1 MKRIEEFVKQLHAS
15 ICNCWMKQSSP
26 CVMQLCGKSGV
37 GKTTLAQSYLEA
49 YGGQCFSFRNL
60 DAAFAPQIF
69 RPGCKLW
76 REFFAEIGETKNRP
90 VIFFDDVDDRNDKE
104 DFLNT
109 LPTLAGKAYVVLLV
123 RNQMELPF
131 PFDVIQMTAMT
142 VPMLLAEN
150 ETLAPLDALRAI
162 AITDGIPEL
171 VRLYDFQKSFT
182 ENLLTLFMQDSAYF
196 RYAESELRRNFRTP
210 ETYNILL
217 YGMATGHNRISQL
230 AEFSGFPQNKCDKYL
245 KALDKAGLLE
255 TVQRKDTAGHI
266 RTHYYPKGGYWKAWF
281 RYAFPAQGRYIRPL
295 EGDCFQQ
302 LANEIDRTSVAEY
315 FKKICWN
322 WLEKNYH
329 RCYWDG
335 LLKFDDPKQR
345 DVIIN
350 DGRFD
355 YVQETKDHT
364 IYVKIWDNVQEGF
377 PKEAFQK
384 IEAATTDDRPFYDNI
399 YYLFSVGRACNY
411 VEELRRLDTVAVVNL
426 KSLLGQIPEHPHQN
440 PHLARLCMI

>member
-1 MKRIEEFVKQLHAS
+1 MKRIEEYTKQLHTS
-15 ICNCWMKQSSP
+15 VSNYWMQKSSLWIT
-26 CVMQLCGKSGV
+26 QLCGKSGM
-37 GKTTLAQSYLEA
+37 GKTFLAQSYLEA

-69 RPGCKLW
+69 RPGYKLW
-76 REFFAEIGETKNRP
+76 EDFFAEIGATKNRP
-90 VIFFDDVDDRNDKE
+90 IIFFDNVDDRNDKE

-162 AITDGIPEL
+162 AITDGVPEL

-255 TVQRKDTAGHI
+255 TVQRKDTAGHV
-266 RTHYYPKGGYWKAWF
+266 RTHYYPKGGYWKTWF
-281 RYAFPAQGRYIRPL
+281 RYVFPSQGRCLKPL
-295 EGDCFQQ
+295 EGDSLQQ
-302 LANEIDRTSVAEY
+302 LADDIDRTIVAEY
-315 FKKICWN
+315 FKTVCWK
-322 WLEKNYH
+322 WMKKNYGDY
-329 RCYWDG
+329 YWDEI
-335 LLKFDDPKQR
+335 LRFDDPKQQ
-345 DVIIN
+345 DVTVN
-350 DGRFD
+350 GVHFD

-364 IYVKIWDNVQEGF
+364 IYVKIWDDIGEGF
-377 PKEAFQK
+377 PKAEFQK
-384 IEAATTDDRPFYDNI
+384 IETVTTKNRPFYENI
-399 YYLFSVGRACNY
+399 YFLFSVGRACNY
-411 VEELRRLDTVAVVNL
+411 VEQLRNLDTVSVVDL
-426 KSLLGQIPEHPHQN
+426 KSLLGQKSKE
-440 PHLARLCMI
+440 LF

>member
-1 MKRIEEFVKQLHAS
+1 MKRIEEYTKQLHAS
-15 ICNCWMKQSSP
+15 VSNYWMQKASLWIT
-26 CVMQLCGKSGV
+26 QLCGKSGM
-37 GKTTLAQSYLEA
+37 GKTSLAQSYLEA
-49 YGGQCFSFRNL
+49 YGGQYFSFRNL

-69 RPGCKLW
+69 LPGCKLW

-104 DFLNT
+104 DFLSA

-142 VPMLLAEN
+142 VPLLLAEN
-150 ETLAPLDALRAI
+150 EALAPLDALRAI

-182 ENLLTLFMQDSAYF
+182 ENLLPLFTQNSAYF

-210 ETYNILL
+210 ETYNVLL
-217 YGMATGHNRISQL
+217 YGMVTGHNRISQL
-230 AEFSGFPQNKCDKYL
+230 SEFSGFPQNKCDKYL

-255 TVQRKDTAGHI
+255 SAQKKDAAGHI

-281 RYAFPAQGRYIRPL
+281 LYVFPAQGRCIRPI
-295 EGDCFQQ
+295 ERDYFQQ
-302 LANEIDRTSVAEY
+302 LANEIDRTIVAEY

-329 RCYWDG
+329 SCYWDG
-335 LLKFDDPKQR
+335 LLDFDDPKKR
-345 DVIIN
+345 DVVVNGI
-350 DGRFD
+350 RFD
-355 YVQETKDHT
+355 YVQETKDYT
-364 IYVKIWDNVQEGF
+364 IYVKIWDNVQDGF

-384 IEAATTDDRPFYDNI
+384 IEAATTLARPFYDNI

-411 VEELRRLDTVAVVNL
+411 VEQLRHLDTVAVVNL
-426 KSLLGQIPEHPHQN
+426 KSLLGQKNEEMFG
-440 PHLARLCMI
+440 RV

>member
-1 MKRIEEFVKQLHAS
+1 MKRIEEYTKQLHAS
-15 ICNCWMKQSSP
+15 VGNYWMQKSSLWIT
-26 CVMQLCGKSGV
+26 QLCGKSGM
-37 GKTTLAQSYLEA
+37 GKTFLAQSYLEV
-49 YGGQCFSFRNL
+49 YGGQYFSFRNL

-69 RPGCKLW
+69 RPGCQLW

-104 DFLNT
+104 EFLNA
-109 LPTLAGKAYVVLLV
+109 LPELVGKAYVVLIV
-123 RNQMELPF
+123 RTKMELPF
-131 PFDVIQMTAMT
+131 PSDILQMTAVT

-150 ETLAPLDALRAI
+150 KGLDPLDALRTI

-171 VRLYDFQKSFT
+171 VRLFDFQRPFA
-182 ENLLTLFMQDSAYF
+182 ENLGVLFTQNSAYF
-196 RYAESELRRNFRTP
+196 RYAESELRRHFRTP
-210 ETYNILL
+210 ETYGILL

-245 KALDKAGLLE
+245 KALDKAELLE
-255 TVQRKDTAGHI
+255 TVQRKDSAGHV
-266 RTHYYPKGGYWKAWF
+266 RTHYYPKGGYWKTWF
-281 RYAFPAQGRYIRPL
+281 RYVFPSQGRYIRPL

-302 LANEIDRTSVAEY
+302 LANEIDRTIVAEY

-350 DGRFD
+350 DVRFD

-364 IYVKIWDNVQEGF
+364 IYVKIWDDIGEGF
-377 PKEAFQK
+377 PKAEFQK
-384 IEAATTDDRPFYDNI
+384 IETVTTKNRPFYENV
-399 YYLFSVGRACNY
+399 YFLFSAGRACNY
-411 VEELRRLDTVAVVNL
+411 VEQLRNLETVSVVDL
-426 KSLLGQIPEHPHQN
+426 KSLTGAKNTEPFEIL
-440 PHLARLCMI
+440 

>member
-1 MKRIEEFVKQLHAS
+1 MKRIEEYTKQLHTS
-15 ICNCWMKQSSP
+15 VSNYWMQKSSLWIT
-26 CVMQLCGKSGV
+26 QLCGKSGM
-37 GKTTLAQSYLEA
+37 GKTSLTQSYLEA
-49 YGGQCFSFRNL
+49 YGGQYFSFRNL

-104 DFLNT
+104 DFLNA
-109 LPTLAGKAYVVLLV
+109 LPTLARKAYVVLLV

-142 VPMLLAEN
+142 IPLLLAES
-150 ETLAPLDALRAI
+150 EALAPLDALRAI

-171 VRLYDFQKSFT
+171 VRLYDFPKSFT
-182 ENLLTLFMQDSAYF
+182 ENLLPLFTQNSAYF

-210 ETYNILL
+210 ETYNVLL
-217 YGMATGHNRISQL
+217 YGMVTGHNRISQL
-230 AEFSGFPQNKCDKYL
+230 SEFSGFPQNKCDKYL

-255 TVQRKDTAGHI
+255 SAQKKDAAGHI

-281 RYAFPAQGRYIRPL
+281 LYVFPAQGRCIRPI
-295 EGDCFQQ
+295 ERDYFQQ
-302 LANEIDRTSVAEY
+302 LANEIDRSIVAEY

-329 RCYWDG
+329 SCYWDG
-335 LLKFDDPKQR
+335 LLDFDDPKKR
-345 DVIIN
+345 DVVVNGI
-350 DGRFD
+350 RFD
-355 YVQETKDHT
+355 YVQETKDYT

-384 IEAATTDDRPFYDNI
+384 IEAATTLARPFYDNI

-411 VEELRRLDTVAVVNL
+411 VEQLRHLDTVAVVNL
-426 KSLLGQIPEHPHQN
+426 KSLLGQKNEE
-440 PHLARLCMI
+440 LFGRV